1 MADELPIFTSFRGSM
16 GVFQS
21 SFQISVT
28 QMFEL
33 MIQSSLMSSLEFA
46 LSQS

>member
-33 MIQSSLMSSLEFA
+33 MIQSSLEFD